1 MSPGFENAEYIA
13 KFATTPDVALQSAN
27 SALNTDL
34 AKSLQIFSTLSI
46 KVQPAYTLYPGHPS
60 AYLFPKS
67 DATASLTAGLGMFS
81 LAMRGMELLNQS

>member
-1 MSPGFENAEYIA
+1 MMVSPGFENAEYIA

-46 KVQPAYTLYPGHPS
+46 KVQPA
-60 AYLFPKS
+60 
-67 DATASLTAGLGMFS
+67 
-81 LAMRGMELLNQS
+81 